1 MHQIVIS
8 ESDTMLTVS
17 YSSNLKEMLFDL
29 SFMKMLEF
37 GENNDAV

>member
-17 YSSNLKEMLFDL
+17 YSSNLKRCYE
-29 SFMKMLEF
+29 MLEF
-37 GENNDAV
+37 GESNDAI